1 MNGPTNSNNEEPEL
15 PEEEDL
21 DEEEENEDMD
31 EFGDEEEDLDFEEE
45 EEWVE
50 DIEAKDFKERIDA
63 LGFFSYLIFICVVF
77 FLLISFWQGTYPFIP
92 VARYN
97 IFLSFVGYE
106 IVLQDKLAFYILYGV
121 GFGCL
126 LIGLWRYKYE
136 YWLIILVAILG
147 TMLFFMFFYQP

>member
-1 MNGPTNSNNEEPEL
+1 MNGPTHSNNEEPEL

-21 DEEEENEDMD
+21 DEEEGGEDRD
-31 EFGDEEEDLDFEEE
+31 EFEDEEEDLDFEEE
-45 EEWVE
+45 EDLKDEE
-50 DIEAKDFKERIDA
+50 IKDFKERVDA
-63 LGFFSYLIFICVVF
+63 IGFFSYLIFICVVF
-77 FLLISFWQGTYPFIP
+77 FLLISFWQGTYPFMP

-106 IVLQDKLAFYILYGV
+106 VALQDKLAFYILYGV